1 MKTLTQ
7 ALLITTALAGA
18 TVAGELSASER
29 AALPAPSASLEAQ
42 RAAGVSRAELDAK
55 ERASLDAA
63 HASTPELAQQ
73 SGGGLSDHD
82 LTVIAVTVLIVIAI
96 VIIF

>member
-1 MKTLTQ
+1 MKTLTRT
-7 ALLITTALAGA
+7 LLITATLAGA
-18 TVAGELSASER
+18 AVAGELSASER

-42 RAAGVSRAELDAK
+42 RAAGVSQVQLDAR

-63 HASTPELAQQ
+63 QASTPELAQQ

-82 LTVIAVTVLIVIAI
+82 LTVIAVTVLIVIAV